1 MGFWGPL
8 YYEYNKDPPPPKKK
22 HWQIIQA
29 PVVVMVIVVMLP
41 QSWGFGYD
49 CGYFDDE
56 DEKQKE
62 CNDDD
67 IDNPTQCAQAPVWSQ
82 LG

>member
-1 MGFWGPL
+1 
-8 YYEYNKDPPPPKKK
+8 
-22 HWQIIQA
+22 
-29 PVVVMVIVVMLP
+29 MVIVVMLP